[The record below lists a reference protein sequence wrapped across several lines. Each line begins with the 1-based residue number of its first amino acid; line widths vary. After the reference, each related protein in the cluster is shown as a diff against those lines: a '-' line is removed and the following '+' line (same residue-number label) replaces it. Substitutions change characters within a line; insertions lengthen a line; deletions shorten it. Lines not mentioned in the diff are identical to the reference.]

1 MQLEFGKCKSE
12 RRETKKEETK
22 GRKRGS
28 KNERLNKIKKAQCT
42 ARLYK

>member
-1 MQLEFGKCKSE
+1 MQLEFWKCKNE
-12 RRETKKEETK
+12 RREAKKEETK
-22 GRKRGS
+22 GRKKGI